1 MAITRPSLTLNLLQA
16 RESAMLFFRPSLN
29 KHGMTEQQWRIIR
42 MLSQYGE
49 VESHQLADLVCIL
62 KPSMTGV
69 INRMLRDGLVQRRKA
84 EHDQRRVFV
93 SLTDKGKECFDNMRD
108 EVEDN
113 YRRLHEKFE
122 AHKVQQLLELL
133 QELKEI
139 KP

>member
-42 MLSQYGE
+42 MLSQHGE
-49 VESHQLADLVCIL
+49 VESHQLAELVCIL